1 MKNEIANIKRPLLAT
16 FLGLGLV
23 AAAPVVASAQSMEE
37 AFTAA
42 DANGDGM
49 LDVAE
54 YQVYVDALADSGDAA
69 AVEIKEAGG
78 YSDAFTAA
86 DADQSGGITA
96 AELGM
101 S

>member
-1 MKNEIANIKRPLLAT
+1 MKIDSTDIKRQLLTAA
-16 FLGLGLV
+16 LGMGLV
-23 AAAPVVASAQSMEE
+23 VGVPMVASAQSMEE
-37 AFTAA
+37 AFTAS

-78 YSDAFTAA
+78 YSDAFTAS

-96 AELGM
+96 AELGL

>member
-1 MKNEIANIKRPLLAT
+1 MKIETPELKRPLLAMA
-16 FLGLGLV
+16 LGFGL
-23 AAAPVVASAQSMEE
+23 AAGVPLAASAQSMEE
-37 AFTAA
+37 AFAAA
-42 DANGDGM
+42 DANADGS

-54 YQVYVDALADSGDAA
+54 YQAYIEALAGSGDAA
-69 AVEIKEAGG
+69 AMEIMEAGS

-86 DADQSGGITA
+86 DADQSGSVSA

>member
-1 MKNEIANIKRPLLAT
+1 MKIETTDIKRPLLVT
-16 FLGLGLV
+16 LLGLGLV
-23 AAAPVVASAQSMEE
+23 AGAPVIASAQSMEE
-37 AFTAA
+37 AFTAS

-69 AVEIKEAGG
+69 AVEIKEAGS
-78 YSDAFTAA
+78 YSDAFTAS